1 MSKKHCLE
9 IVNSYYVIYK
19 IEKFLFLFNRKRA
32 VFKTK
37 DYKKVIEEFGK
48 Q

>member
-1 MSKKHCLE
+1 MKISHSLE
-9 IVNSYYVIYK
+9 VVNNYYVIYK
-19 IEKFLFLFNRKRA
+19 TETFLFFFSKKRA

-37 DYKKVIEEFGK
+37 DYKKVIELFAK

>member
-1 MSKKHCLE
+1 M
-9 IVNSYYVIYK
+9 VNGYYVIYQIK
-19 IEKFLFLFNRKRA
+19 TFLFLFNRKRA

-37 DYKKVIEEFGK
+37 DYKKVIEVFGK